1 MPPAPTTRT
10 ARLPAVA
17 APAALAVAPPLV
29 DAVRDRL
36 TDAAHPPTPADVAR
50 ALAQVAGPLPAA
62 DQEAAQ
68 LAVTAEL
75 LGAGPLE
82 ALLADPGVTDVLVNG
97 PARVWVDRGA
107 GLERTEVRFADEEA
121 VRRLATRLA
130 AAAGRRLD
138 TAAPFADAR
147 LPDGSRLHAVLA
159 PVATDGTCLSL
170 RRPRRV
176 PLTLTECVYGQD
188 AALPGVLRALVAGRL
203 AVVVTG
209 GTGTGKTTL
218 LAALLGCVH
227 PAERV
232 VVVEDTSELVLTRE
246 NVVRLQGRPAN
257 IEGAG
262 AITQR
267 DLVRQA
273 LRMRPDRLVVGEV
286 RGPEVLDL
294 LVAFNTGHD
303 GGLTTI
309 HANTAGALPARVEA
323 LGALAGLSRAAV
335 HSQLAAALQVAI
347 HLRRDSGGRRGVAAI
362 GVLRTESDGLV
373 RVRPALVTAPA
384 GNAAT
389 GGGPGGPPGAL
400 LPADGLSAL
409 RDLLRD
415 RGVTLPPPFGAAL

>member
-10 ARLPAVA
+10 ARDPGVLA
-17 APAALAVAPPLV
+17 ADPPLL

-36 TDAAHPPTPADVAR
+36 AEASHPPTPADVAR

-62 DQEAAQ
+62 DQEAARR
-68 LAVTAEL
+68 AVTAEL

-82 ALLADPGVTDVLVNG
+82 ALLSDPGVTDVLVNG
-97 PARVWVDRGA
+97 PALVWVDRGS
-107 GLERTEVRFADEEA
+107 GLERTEVRFTGEEA

-138 TAAPFADAR
+138 AAAPFADAR
-147 LPDGSRLHAVLA
+147 LPDGTRLHAVLA
-159 PVATDGTCLSL
+159 PVAADGTCLSL

-176 PLTLTECVYGQD
+176 PLTLAECADGQD

-232 VVVEDTSELVLTRE
+232 VIVEDTSELVVPRDNL
-246 NVVRLQGRPAN
+246 VRLQGRPAN

-303 GGLTTI
+303 GGMTTL
-309 HANTAGALPARVEA
+309 HANAAGALPARMEA
-323 LGALAGLSRAAV
+323 LGALAGLSREAV
-335 HSQLAAALQVAI
+335 HSQLAAAVQVTV
-347 HLRRDSGGRRGVAAI
+347 HLRRDNTGRRAVATI
-362 GVLRTESDGLV
+362 GVLRQDSDGLV
-373 RVRPALVTAPA
+373 RVRPALVAAPA
-384 GNAAT
+384 VHPAA
-389 GGGPGGPPGAL
+389 GREPGGSPGAL
-400 LPADGLSAL
+400 LPADDLAAL
-409 RDLLRD
+409 RGLLRD
-415 RGVTLPPPFGAAL
+415 RGVVLPPPFGARP